1 MYFELTLHHIKLQIY
16 MVSFCVVAIYVHV
29 CRGPS
34 DKRKMHY
41 ACNMGSES
49 CSTPV
54 EPGKAGTVHDSLII
68 IYYVIK
74 MVLYI
79 YRM

>member
-1 MYFELTLHHIKLQIY
+1 
-16 MVSFCVVAIYVHV
+16 MVSFCVVTIYVYV

-49 CSTPV
+49 CSTTV
-54 EPGKAGTVHDSLII
+54 EPGKAGTVHDSLIT
-68 IYYVIK
+68 IYISI
-74 MVLYI
+74 L
-79 YRM
+79 